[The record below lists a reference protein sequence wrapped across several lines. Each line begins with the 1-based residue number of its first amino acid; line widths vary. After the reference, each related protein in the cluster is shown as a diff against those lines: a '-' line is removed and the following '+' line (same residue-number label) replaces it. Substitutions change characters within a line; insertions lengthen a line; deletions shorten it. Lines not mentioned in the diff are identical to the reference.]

1 MNVPRPSNRRSK
13 APSGPHKGRT
23 MTDTTETTT
32 DTAEASTGTTAKP
45 KGTRWQH
52 LELQAVVKS
61 PTVTRVTEAGGL
73 YGVVRHTKDG
83 TASVL
88 FRWRFRHAGKLC
100 DFTAG
105 TWPGDSLKDIRDAHA
120 WAIEQHKA
128 GKNPSTERQLSK
140 VQAAH
145 TQAEVKRVHEEET
158 VKALALKWKALE
170 LKKQGDKGRKDD
182 GTEVIRSFERDVFPT
197 LGNRPLSVIPKST
210 WAGLFDGIKERAPR
224 MAGRL
229 FADLSQFLEWAVRRD
244 YIEVSPLHKLKK
256 SDIAPAYKERERV
269 LWVSK
274 TDKPESELLELRD
287 KLPAAKL
294 QRTTELALW
303 LMLGTAAR
311 VGEVSRARWEHVN
324 LDKRVWRIPSE
335 NAKNG
340 EEHHVYL
347 SDFALSLFKELH
359 TLTGGTPWCYP
370 ADNKR
375 DAEGN
380 PTEHVCVKSIA
391 KQVKDRQRTTPMK
404 GRSKATATLLL
415 SGGEWTPHD
424 LRRTAATIMGDR
436 GVSVEIIERALNH
449 VPDKLTRTY
458 QKSDRWPELQ
468 DAWNR
473 LGQHLEWALNGKKS
487 NVVALPT
494 KAA

>member
-1 MNVPRPSNRRSK
+1 M
-13 APSGPHKGRT
+13 GPNSY
-23 MTDTTETTT
+23 E
-32 DTAEASTGTTAKP
+32 
-45 KGTRWQH
+45 
-52 LELQAVVKS
+52 
-61 PTVTRVTEAGGL
+61 
-73 YGVVRHTKDG
+73 
-83 TASVL
+83 
-88 FRWRFRHAGKLC
+88 
-100 DFTAG
+100 
-105 TWPGDSLKDIRDAHA
+105 
-120 WAIEQHKA
+120 
-128 GKNPSTERQLSK
+128 
-140 VQAAH
+140 
-145 TQAEVKRVHEEET
+145 
-158 VKALALKWKALE
+158 
-170 LKKQGDKGRKDD
+170 
-182 GTEVIRSFERDVFPT
+182 
-197 LGNRPLSVIPKST
+197 
-210 WAGLFDGIKERAPR
+210 
-224 MAGRL
+224 
-229 FADLSQFLEWAVRRD
+229 
-244 YIEVSPLHKLKK
+244 
-256 SDIAPAYKERERV
+256 ERERV
-269 LWVSK
+269 LWVTK

-303 LMLGTAAR
+303 IMLGTAAR
-311 VGEVSRARWEHVN
+311 VGEVSRAKWEHVN
-324 LDKRVWRIPSE
+324 LDKRTWRIPSE

-340 EEHHVYL
+340 EEHHVHL
-347 SDFALSLFKELH
+347 SDFALTLFKELH